1 MADIEI
7 KVTDINNKA
16 RGKVSVSASVFG
28 NEASA
33 ALVHSAVVSHLAN
46 QRQGTH
52 ATKTRG
58 MVSGGGKK
66 PYKQKKTG
74 RARAGSSRSPLWR
87 GGGIIFGPQPRDYEI
102 RMPKAAKKAALCKA
116 LSMKLADNEIIVIDK
131 IPVDK
136 PKTKDMVGIIEKL
149 GLAGHSVL
157 LVLSE
162 NDKNI
167 LLSARNIPAIQV
179 VRVSDLNAY
188 QVAVFNRL
196 VFTEDAIKKV
206 AAGEVNA

>member
-1 MADIEI
+1 
-7 KVTDINNKA
+7 
-16 RGKVSVSASVFG
+16 
-28 NEASA
+28 
-33 ALVHSAVVSHLAN
+33 
-46 QRQGTH
+46 
-52 ATKTRG
+52 

-149 GLAGHSVL
+149 GLTGHSVL

-196 VFTEDAIKKV
+196 LFTEDAIKKV

>member
-7 KVTDINNKA
+7 KVMDINNKA
-16 RGKVSVSASVFG
+16 TGKVSVSASVFG
-28 NEASA
+28 NEASVA
-33 ALVHSAVVSHLAN
+33 VVHSAVVSHLAN

-136 PKTKDMVGIIEKL
+136 PKTKDMIGIIEKL

-157 LVLSE
+157 LVLPE

-188 QVAVFNRL
+188 QVAAFNRL

-206 AAGEVNA
+206 AGAEVNA

>member
-1 MADIEI
+1 
-7 KVTDINNKA
+7 
-16 RGKVSVSASVFG
+16 
-28 NEASA
+28 
-33 ALVHSAVVSHLAN
+33 
-46 QRQGTH
+46 
-52 ATKTRG
+52 
-58 MVSGGGKK
+58 
-66 PYKQKKTG
+66 
-74 RARAGSSRSPLWR
+74 
-87 GGGIIFGPQPRDYEI
+87 
-102 RMPKAAKKAALCKA
+102 
-116 LSMKLADNEIIVIDK
+116 MKLADNEIIVIDK

-149 GLAGHSVL
+149 GLAGYSVL
-157 LVLSE
+157 LVLPE

-188 QVAVFNRL
+188 QVAAFNRL